1 MLPQVCSVLVWSVSN
16 APGGTDRGR
25 GIGDSPSTHAKLAD
39 IQKALATMR
48 GHTSFLCTRTLDLI
62 RYLHR
67 ITSENKETKTNM
79 FVLEDETERGLDYKG
94 NPTEG
99 CQSQ

>member
-1 MLPQVCSVLVWSVSN
+1 MLVWSVSN
-16 APGGTDRGR
+16 APGGTDHGKY
-25 GIGDSPSTHAKLAD
+25 INDSPSTHARLAAD
-39 IQKALATMR
+39 NQNALAHNAWSYILFVHAIT
-48 GHTSFLCTRTLDLI
+48 GFATI

-67 ITSENKETKTNM
+67 IKSENKTNM
-79 FVLEDETERGLDYKG
+79 FVLEDETEKGLYCDKG